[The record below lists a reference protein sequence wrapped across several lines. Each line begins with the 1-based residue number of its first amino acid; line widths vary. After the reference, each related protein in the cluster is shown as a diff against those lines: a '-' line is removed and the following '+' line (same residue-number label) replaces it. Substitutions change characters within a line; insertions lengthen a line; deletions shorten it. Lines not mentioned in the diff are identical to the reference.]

1 MAQVTLLKDFTKAV
15 VSIKS
20 DDTDVDE
27 LGDLPLSIAIEGKI
41 RNIEKIELRK
51 YIFTIPDNKGKNSPR
66 PLYSLVCIP
75 QLPDGEPFL
84 RNQEVESD
92 HRSKGEISDA
102 AQIKLRQLN
111 YEVLKEI
118 YL

>member
-1 MAQVTLLKDFTKAV
+1 MTQVTLLKDFTKAI
-15 VSIKS
+15 VSINGE
-20 DDTDVDE
+20 DIDVEE
-27 LGDLPLSIAIEGKI
+27 LGDLPLSIVVNGKV

-51 YIFTIPDNKGKNSPR
+51 YIFTVPDDSGQNMPR
-66 PLYSLVCIP
+66 PLVSLVCIP

-84 RNQEVESD
+84 RNQESGDSPSD
-92 HRSKGEISDA
+92 EELSDP
-102 AQIKLRQLN
+102 AQVKLRGFN